1 MVRRSGSNQIVDY
14 KINEEII
21 KISQQLVRIIM

>member
-1 MVRRSGSNQIVDY
+1 M

-21 KISQQLVRIIM
+21 KKTRSMRKRKRR